1 MKSKTILL
9 LGLVAMF
16 FLVFNSGCEEED
28 NLQTG
33 TLSLSITDAPIDD
46 TSITGVY
53 ITIDSLQYHKQ
64 NNSWA
69 TFEEYGGPKK
79 VNLLELTDGFSELL
93 GSFEMEAGQYN
104 QLRFIL
110 DVPEKGQGSPSTPG
124 CYLEYDNGDTEP
136 LFVPSGGQTGYKGVG
151 AFTVPSNGT
160 VDITADFD
168 VRKSVVEA
176 GATGMY
182 ILKPTIRLIVDNQ
195 AGTIT
200 GGVSNIPDGMN
211 ITVFAYEDGTYSDT
225 EASEPGDEE
234 NRFPNA
240 VSSDILNESNEY
252 TLPYLAPMNYDL
264 VVVGYMDNEFHEV
277 LGTVE
282 DVTVESNET
291 TSEPID
297 LSSL

>member
-9 LGLVAMF
+9 VGLVAMF
-16 FLVFNSGCEEED
+16 FLVFNSACEEED

-33 TLSLSITDAPIDD
+33 TLSLSITDAPTDD

-69 TFEEYGGPKK
+69 TFGEYGGPKK

-93 GSFEMEAGQYN
+93 GNFEMESGQYN

-110 DVPEKGQGSPSTPG
+110 DAPVRGQGTPSNPG
-124 CYLEYDNGDTEP
+124 CYLEYENGDTKP

-160 VDITADFD
+160 VEITADFD

-176 GATGMY
+176 GVTGMY
-182 ILKPTIRLIVDNQ
+182 ILKPTIRLVVDNQ
-195 AGTIT
+195 AGTIA
-200 GGVSNIPDGMN
+200 GSVSNIPDETG
-211 ITVFAYEDGTYSDT
+211 ITVFAYENDEYSDT
-225 EASEPGDEE
+225 EAAEPAAEE

-240 VSSDILNESNEY
+240 VTSDVVGAEGGYQLN
-252 TLPYLAPMNYDL
+252 YLAPMVYDL
-264 VVVGYMDNEFHEV
+264 VVVSYVDGEFQEV
-277 LGTVE
+277 LGKVE